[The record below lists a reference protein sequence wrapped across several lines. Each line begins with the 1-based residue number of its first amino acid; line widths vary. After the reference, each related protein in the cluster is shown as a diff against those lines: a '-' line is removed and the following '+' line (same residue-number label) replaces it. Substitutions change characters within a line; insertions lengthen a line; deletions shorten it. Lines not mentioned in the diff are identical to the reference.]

1 MGELRPDEIDI
12 DSAWLAFTDD
22 RKADESASRDRG
34 AMPPPVRLPSDAP
47 AWGVKKLPAR
57 TAAVALI
64 FDDFDRRFG
73 GDHT

>member
-22 RKADESASRDRG
+22 RKADKSASRDRG
-34 AMPPPVRLPSDAP
+34 AMPPPVRLPADAP

-57 TAAVALI
+57 TAAVASI
-64 FDDFDRRFG
+64 FDDYIPRFG
-73 GDHT
+73 DDL